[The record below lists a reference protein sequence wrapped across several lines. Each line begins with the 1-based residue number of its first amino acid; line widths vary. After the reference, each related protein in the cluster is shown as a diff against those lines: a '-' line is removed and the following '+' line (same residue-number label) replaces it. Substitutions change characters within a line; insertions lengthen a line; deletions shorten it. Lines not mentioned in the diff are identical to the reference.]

1 MEFLDGGLLK
11 HNHRCSWEGVH
22 LLGTLK
28 KRINS
33 QVYEEKHSKMWI
45 SSQVFFKDFV
55 DRFGTT

>member
-45 SSQVFFKDFV
+45 SS
-55 DRFGTT
+55 